1 MAVYDLEEQD
11 QLEDLKVW
19 WTLWGSYVTAAVLA
33 VCVGILGVQGWRWW
47 QHSQAEQAS
56 VLYSAISTATRANDL
71 PKAKDA
77 MAQLADKYSGT
88 GYAPRGAMIVAR
100 MLFDSGDKAGAKAQ
114 LQWVIDRS
122 GEEELKQIA
131 RYRLAE
137 VQFDEKQYDDA
148 LRMLDAKHDEPFAGL
163 YADLRGDILAAAKR
177 NDEAR
182 TAYQTAL
189 AKVDAKS
196 QYRNYIEVKL
206 NALGGP
212 LLAAAASTASPAAGA
227 TAAVATPTPGAA
239 VTVAPAVSAA
249 ITLPPPTSVTPPAP
263 ASAPPGTPASTMPAT
278 PAPAK
283 PAPAT
288 PTPAAAK

>member
-1 MAVYDLEEQD
+1 M
-11 QLEDLKVW
+11 
-19 WTLWGSYVTAAVLA
+19 
-33 VCVGILGVQGWRWW
+33 CVGILGVQGWRWW

-212 LLAAAASTASPAAGA
+212 LSAAAASTATPIAGV
-227 TAAVATPTPGAA
+227 TAARTPVTTPMPGAP
-239 VTVAPAVSAA
+239 VTVAPAIPAA
-249 ITLPPPTSVTPPAP
+249 IIPPPSSVTPAAP
-263 ASAPPGTPASTMPAT
+263 ASATPGTPASATPGTPASAT
-278 PAPAK
+278 PATVASPSPAK
-283 PAPAT
+283 PASAM